1 MKKLWCLTLIGL
13 MMAIQPAVIRGG
25 EYLTYQDIAF
35 VNDDVRLL
43 RQFQSWHFD
52 VYYDRLAGRRF
63 WGWRTY
69 TAHDHEPV
77 RFRKET
83 LYVIENAGTSPV
95 HKTYF
100 FETTYASKYQVSA
113 TGNIGTSTSG
123 DIRSFRLNLDAEI
136 DVRHTRERSHTQSE
150 HVEIRLQVDPATRLR
165 VEVYGEGLLTN
176 GVARY
181 YRFWRNVR
189 SGGWEVF
196 LVTTEYFSI
205 VKEEIHVRPSR

>member
-1 MKKLWCLTLIGL
+1 MKKLWCLALVALLAALELTTVR
-13 MMAIQPAVIRGG
+13 AG
-25 EYLTYQDIAF
+25 EYLTYQNIEF
-35 VNDDVRLL
+35 VNDDARLL
-43 RQFQSWHFD
+43 RQYQSWHYD

-69 TAHDHEPV
+69 TANDHEPV
-77 RFRKET
+77 RFQKET

-100 FETTYASKYQVSA
+100 FETTFASKYQVSA
-113 TGNIGTSTSG
+113 SGNIGTSSSG
-123 DIRSFRLNLDAEI
+123 DIRGFRLNLDAEI
-136 DVRHTRERSHTQSE
+136 DVRYARERSHTQSE
-150 HVEIRLQVDPATRLR
+150 HVEIRLQVDPGTRLR
-165 VEVYGEGLLTN
+165 VEVYGEGLLSN

-205 VKEEIHVRPSR
+205 VKEEIYVPPSR